1 MQTYNAW
8 GFDDVGVF
16 LDWACMYQALPDASV
31 TRTAEQELSFR
42 QAQRESKIWWS
53 HKMTSVYIIN
63 YQQITPTYAERGWPF
78 FVESL
83 CALFKDTPPT
93 KPFKVRYDQ
102 LVPLWSKIVELS
114 AEEVLDD
121 PAGVNPLA
129 GTPKKRPPLS
139 APHFLEQVWPV
150 VSNYMPFPYK
160 YKRLHHNTITP
171 CPLHV
176 FRAAQAQVLQ
186 RREGLHVDR

>member
-150 VSNYMPFPYK
+150 VSNLCPFHTSTSVY
-160 YKRLHHNTITP
+160 TITP